1 MRYVMKQKVWG
12 LGDDY
17 IIRDAEGNDVF
28 LVDGKV
34 FSLGHKLSFQDM
46 EGGELAFISQ
56 KLLSFR
62 PTYELYRNGA
72 LFATVQKDFT
82 FFRDHFTVD
91 VPGPN
96 DYEVSGNSWTTNT
109 YSEDRQ
115 GKSPWFPSAFSPSP
129 TLMAWISWMEKTTSP
144 FWPPRSSLISSWMP
158 RKSAGNVAIWG
169 KIQFWIGGGL

>member
-1 MRYVMKQKVWG
+1 MRYVMKQKVWS

-17 IIRDAEGNDVF
+17 TIRDAEGNDVF

-46 EGGELAFISQ
+46 EARELAFISQ

-62 PTYELYRNGA
+62 PTYELYRNDA

-96 DYEVSGNSWTTNT
+96 DYEVSGNFMD
-109 YSEDRQ
+109 YEYVFRRQASEVAVVSKR
-115 GKSPWFPSAFSPSP
+115 FLAFSD
-129 TLMAWISWMEKTTSP
+129 TYGVDIVDGEDDITILATAVVIDLVLDAQQK
-144 FWPPRSSLISSWMP
+144 R
-158 RKSAGNVAIWG
+158 R
-169 KIQFWIGGGL
+169 